1 MMSRQI
7 LIALLFL
14 FASSSTPAA
23 EGDDLER
30 ASDACAAGAVA
41 FMVVAETLVYDINT
55 VDSDQGR
62 EAFLA
67 QIENWGDR
75 RHDMPTFKA
84 IWLLSLSDALSQ
96 LRHNL
101 ETNDRA
107 AQGLHD
113 VPAARI
119 KQLRAATWNS
129 ASNKLAEVCMFRAG
143 KLAGQGRISPITGR

>member
-1 MMSRQI
+1 MSRQI

-23 EGDDLER
+23 EGDDLGR
-30 ASDACAAGAVA
+30 ATDACAMGAFA
-41 FMVVAETLVYDINT
+41 FMVVAETLVFDINT

-62 EAFLA
+62 EAYLA
-67 QIENWGDR
+67 QIESWGDQ
-75 RHDMPTFKA
+75 RHETPTFKA

-101 ETNDRA
+101 ETDDRA
-107 AQGLHD
+107 AQRLHD

-119 KQLRAATWNS
+119 KQLRAASWSS

-143 KLAGQGRISPITGR
+143 KLAGQGKL